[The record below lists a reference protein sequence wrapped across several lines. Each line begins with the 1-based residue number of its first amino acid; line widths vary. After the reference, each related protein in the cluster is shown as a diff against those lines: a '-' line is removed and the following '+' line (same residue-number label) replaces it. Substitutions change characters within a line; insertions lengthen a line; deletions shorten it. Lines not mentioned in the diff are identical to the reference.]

1 MQSTAS
7 SPQKPLLD
15 TSSAHLDLSSSPIRD
30 DSNPKNDAYKKL
42 SGLLFLLLL
51 TPNTIKYHEVMRAA
65 GLSEEQVSALS
76 AFKAGV
82 TTGAAEES
90 IGDGLSRLAESLRE
104 ISSDETSSLCSGD
117 ECSKLVRVIIVEKVL
132 DNNKLLSI
140 ARQKSS
146 VASIE
151 EPHAGNMVSQGQQT
165 DLSTF
170 S

>member
-15 TSSAHLDLSSSPIRD
+15 TSSAHLDLSSPIRD

-65 GLSEEQVSALS
+65 GLSEEEAKVLS

-90 IGDGLSRLAESLRE
+90 IGDGLSRLAE
-104 ISSDETSSLCSGD
+104 
-117 ECSKLVRVIIVEKVL
+117 
-132 DNNKLLSI
+132 
-140 ARQKSS
+140 
-146 VASIE
+146 
-151 EPHAGNMVSQGQQT
+151 
-165 DLSTF
+165 
-170 S
+170 